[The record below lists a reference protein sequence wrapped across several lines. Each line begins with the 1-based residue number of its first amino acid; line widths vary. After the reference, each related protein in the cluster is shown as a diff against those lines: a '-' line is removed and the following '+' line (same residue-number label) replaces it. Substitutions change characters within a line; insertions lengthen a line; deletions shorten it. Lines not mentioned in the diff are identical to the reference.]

1 MPETGVKIEAVT
13 AAIETLAPLRWA
25 QAWDNVGLLI
35 GNPNAQVRRILL
47 TIDTTRAVVAEA
59 KRVKADLILSYHP
72 VMFKGVKR
80 ITAAGPAAHLYDLI
94 RFGIG
99 LYSFHTA
106 MDVAPG
112 GVNDALA
119 QAVGMTQAR
128 PLGDFVEEPGG
139 PSYKIVTF
147 VPQDSLDKVA
157 DALYA
162 SGAGSIGHYSHCG
175 FQTEGTGTFLPL
187 AGAHPTVGQRGRRE
201 TVAEIKLETVVTA
214 AAVGGAI
221 AALHRA
227 HPYDTPAFD
236 VFRHY
241 DLENRLGL
249 GRIGPLA
256 HPAKLQEVL
265 ARLKKATGARTA
277 GIVGKHNRQLKT
289 AAVCAGSCGD
299 LLSEVVTQGA
309 DLYVTGEL
317 THHRALEAQE
327 AGLTCICL
335 SHTVSERFAL
345 KHIARQLKSLLP
357 GITLRQ
363 SRKDADP
370 LEWSPL

>member
-25 QAWDNVGLLI
+25 QPWDNVGLLI
-35 GNPNAQVRRILL
+35 GDPNAEVRHILL

-59 KRVKADLILSYHP
+59 KKKKADLILSYHP

-80 ITAAGPAAHLYDLI
+80 ITAEGPAAPLYDLI
-94 RFGIG
+94 RSGIG

-128 PLGDFVEEPGG
+128 PLGDFVEDPGG

-147 VPQDSLDKVA
+147 VPRDSLDTVA
-157 DALYA
+157 NALYA

-187 AGAHPTVGQRGRRE
+187 ARAHPTVGQRGRRE
-201 TVAEIKLETVVTA
+201 RVAEIKLETVVTA
-214 AAVGGAI
+214 AKVRAAVT
-221 AALHRA
+221 ALRQA
-227 HPYDTPAFD
+227 HPYEMPAFD
-236 VFRHY
+236 VFRHC
-241 DLENRLGL
+241 DVEKRLGL

-256 HPAKLQEVL
+256 APAKLPDVL

-277 GIVGKHNRQLKT
+277 GIVGEHKRQLKT

-299 LLSEVVTQGA
+299 ILSEVLSQGA

-317 THHRALEAQE
+317 THHRALAAKE

-345 KHIARQLKSLLP
+345 KNIARQLSSLLP

-363 SRKDADP
+363 SSKDTDP
-370 LEWSPL
+370 FEWKSL

>member
-1 MPETGVKIEAVT
+1 MFQVENFRTVNWCKRLNRGAQI
-13 AAIETLAPLRWA
+13 LR
-25 QAWDNVGLLI
+25 GILLI
-35 GNPNAQVRRILL
+35 AGLNFLAARHF
-47 TIDTTRAVVAEA
+47 TRF
-59 KRVKADLILSYHP
+59 DLSRNHIYSLSP
-72 VMFKGVKR
+72 
-80 ITAAGPAAHLYDLI
+80 
-94 RFGIG
+94 
-99 LYSFHTA
+99 
-106 MDVAPG
+106 
-112 GVNDALA
+112 
-119 QAVGMTQAR
+119 
-128 PLGDFVEEPGG
+128 
-139 PSYKIVTF
+139 
-147 VPQDSLDKVA
+147 
-157 DALYA
+157 
-162 SGAGSIGHYSHCG
+162 
-175 FQTEGTGTFLPL
+175 
-187 AGAHPTVGQRGRRE
+187 E

-277 GIVGKHNRQLKT
+277 GIVGKHNRQLKP
-289 AAVCAGSCGD
+289 AGVCAGSCGD

-317 THHRALEAQE
+317 THHRALEARE

-345 KHIARQLKSLLP
+345 KHIALQLKSLLP
-357 GITLRQ
+357 VITLRQ

-370 LEWSPL
+370 LEWRPL